1 MLNDSLVLCEQI
13 RTIDK
18 ARLIRYLGCLNENEL
33 DAINDAL
40 NISLGFLD
48 ELKNKIEL
56 HIWDKNKKIT

>member
-56 HIWDKNKKIT
+56 HIWYKNKKIT

>member
-1 MLNDSLVLCEQI
+1 LLNDSLVLCEQI

-56 HIWDKNKKIT
+56 HI